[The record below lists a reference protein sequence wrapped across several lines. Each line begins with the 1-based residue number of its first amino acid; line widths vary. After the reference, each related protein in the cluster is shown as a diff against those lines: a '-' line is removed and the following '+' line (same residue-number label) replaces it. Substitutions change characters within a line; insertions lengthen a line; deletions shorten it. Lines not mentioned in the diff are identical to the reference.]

1 VSVSI
6 VGIAAD
12 WGYDLAQGTPRRRY
26 GLYVRSMN
34 LFTRTVGWL
43 VTPIWLLAMGWLVNH
58 DIVPHWTAS
67 PPPALRPTDWLRDRG
82 ARSQFTIYDEFGE
95 MGSVWTDYLVD
106 ERSIRRD
113 DLVWIDRLPMDL
125 APVRIGVESVFT
137 GEGVLDE
144 FTIRLET
151 TGAGRA
157 GAKLHGERFH
167 SDFSFT
173 FESGPIERAFKIPL
187 VDGGLVSGAFHP
199 FGMLTNLRVGQR
211 WRMQV
216 VNPIAM
222 LTGVGDQFIPL
233 LVEVT
238 GEQRIPTAFGGVN
251 CLVVESP
258 NAKAWVDAAGVVQV
272 QEMTL
277 PVIGTMRIERE
288 ADFDE
293 AAYES
298 ARNYQSPKPRRERQ
312 P

>member
-1 VSVSI
+1 
-6 VGIAAD
+6 
-12 WGYDLAQGTPRRRY
+12 
-26 GLYVRSMN
+26 M
-34 LFTRTVGWL
+34 FTRTVGWL
-43 VTPIWLLAMGWLVNH
+43 VTPIWFLAMGWLVNH

-67 PPPALRPTDWLRDRG
+67 PPPALRPSDWLDHRE
-82 ARSQFTIYDEFGE
+82 ARSQFTIYAEFGE
-95 MGSVWTDYLVD
+95 IGSVWTDYLID

-113 DLVWIDRLPMDL
+113 DLVWINRLPMDL
-125 APVRIGVESVFT
+125 SPVRIAIESVFT
-137 GEGVLDE
+137 GDGVLDE
-144 FTIRLET
+144 FTVRLDAI
-151 TGAGRA
+151 GVGRVS
-157 GAKLHGERFH
+157 AKLHGERFH

-199 FGMLTNLRVGQR
+199 FSRMTNLRVGQR

-238 GEQRIPTAFGGVN
+238 GEERVPTASGGVN
-251 CLVVESP
+251 CLVVESA
-258 NAKAWVDAAGVVQV
+258 NARAWVDAFGVVQV

-277 PVIGTMRIERE
+277 PVVGTMRIERE
-288 ADFDE
+288 LDFDE
-293 AAYES
+293 TAYEL
-298 ARNYQSPKPRRERQ
+298 ARSFQSQRPRRERQ